1 MPILLTSFFCNAYR
15 ALKAIHP
22 NRIALLLSATLLL
35 SGLTGCASNSVL
47 GIGGLNDV
55 SHESYD
61 QLLEEGFGHIKNNT
75 QWEALKTFEQL
86 EKLARTDVEK
96 SEKQLHRHQKNHSND
111 TKTIKKYEKQL
122 AVGQKYTMWAT
133 QTLIELY
140 LHNNKP
146 EEALR
151 ASKNLIDFE
160 LKHSGP
166 DTVDYGRALKINA
179 DVLSDL
185 NQYHQAVPVYEQA
198 TLILENALS
207 ANHPEVLA
215 AQNDTAVALD
225 ITGKQL
231 QARQIYIR
239 VINVGRT
246 SNAKGPVMTA
256 LANLAGLQL
265 ENGKLQEA
273 DMRLQEAIA
282 MGSTLEKNLK
292 KYKYSQKRSYKYSLA
307 GYYTALNI
315 MGELKR
321 REGKLEQAETH
332 LKKSLALAEVAL
344 PENHPNRILIN
355 QNLAKVYRE
364 QGQVDLA
371 KMHEANA
378 TYVYLGIEEQ
388 H

>member
-1 MPILLTSFFCNAYR
+1 MLSSFFSNAYR
-15 ALKAIHP
+15 ALTASHP
-22 NRIALLLSATLLL
+22 NRVLVLLFATLML
-35 SGLTGCASNSVL
+35 SGFAGCASSPIL
-47 GIGGLNDV
+47 GLGGLNDV
-55 SHESYD
+55 SNASYD
-61 QLLEEGFGHIKNNT
+61 ELLEEGFNHIKSNT
-75 QWEALKTFEQL
+75 QWEAVKTFEKL

-96 SEKQLHRHQKNHSND
+96 SEKQLHRHKKNRSND
-111 TKTIKKYEKQL
+111 TKTIEKYEKQL

-133 QTLIELY
+133 QTLIDLY

-146 EEALR
+146 EEALT
-151 ASKNLIDFE
+151 ASQNLIDFE

-185 NQYHQAVPVYEQA
+185 NQYNKAVHVYEQA
-198 TLILENALS
+198 SLILENALS
-207 ANHPEVLA
+207 ADSSEVLA

-239 VINVGRT
+239 VINIGRMA
-246 SNAKGPVMTA
+246 NAKGPVMTA
-256 LANLAGLQL
+256 LANLAGMQL
-265 ENGKLQEA
+265 ENGNSQEA
-273 DMRLQEAIA
+273 EMRLQEAIS

-292 KYKYSQKRSYKYSLA
+292 KYKYSQKGSYKYSLA

-321 REGKLEQAETH
+321 REGKLELAETH
-332 LKKSLALAEVAL
+332 LKKSLALAEAAL
-344 PENHPNRILIN
+344 PENHPNRIQIN

-364 QGQVDLA
+364 QGQIDLA
-371 KMHEANA
+371 KVHEANA
-378 TYVYLGIEEQ
+378 TYVYLGIEGL